1 MSASPTT
8 TSSPMTTPN
17 LGGHGHSNLF
27 NNSSTNNSSGGVLRS
42 PSLSSGKGG
51 GSTSSATTSNSSTLT
66 GNGSG
71 TTVTSSVTGGLS
83 GMGGMS
89 GISSSGVSDIKLKRF
104 LEHNQRLQ
112 EQLEM
117 RRISVSEASQSLIK
131 FVMGT
136 KDLLIPTL
144 WGNPPSDPFS
154 KQATGCCTIS

>member
-1 MSASPTT
+1 MSSPTT
-8 TSSPMTTPN
+8 TTSPMTTPN

-27 NNSSTNNSSGGVLRS
+27 NSSATDNSSGSVLRS
-42 PSLSSGKGG
+42 PSLNSAKGG
-51 GSTSSATTSNSSTLT
+51 SASSATTANSSTT

-71 TTVTSSVTGGLS
+71 TTVGGSVTGLS

-117 RRISVSEASQSLIK
+117 RRISVTEASQSLIK

>member
-1 MSASPTT
+1 MSTSPTVT
-8 TSSPMTTPN
+8 SPMSTQ
-17 LGGHGHSNLF
+17 GHSSIF
-27 NNSSTNNSSGGVLRS
+27 NTSANDVLRS

-51 GSTSSATTSNSSTLT
+51 ISGSASSATTANSSTLT

-71 TTVTSSVTGGLS
+71 TTMASSITG
-83 GMGGMS
+83 GMGGM
-89 GISSSGVSDIKLKRF
+89 GNGVSSSSVSDVKLKRF

-112 EQLEM
+112 EQLEL

>member
-1 MSASPTT
+1 M
-8 TSSPMTTPN
+8 
-17 LGGHGHSNLF
+17 G
-27 NNSSTNNSSGGVLRS
+27 
-42 PSLSSGKGG
+42 
-51 GSTSSATTSNSSTLT
+51 
-66 GNGSG
+66 
-71 TTVTSSVTGGLS
+71 SSVNGGLS

-89 GISSSGVSDIKLKRF
+89 GISSSGVSDLKLKRF

-154 KQATGCCTIS
+154 KQATGCCTVS

>member
-1 MSASPTT
+1 MA
-8 TSSPMTTPN
+8 
-17 LGGHGHSNLF
+17 
-27 NNSSTNNSSGGVLRS
+27 
-42 PSLSSGKGG
+42 
-51 GSTSSATTSNSSTLT
+51 
-66 GNGSG
+66 
-71 TTVTSSVTGGLS
+71 SSVSGGLS
-83 GMGGMS
+83 GLAAS

-117 RRISVSEASQSLIK
+117 RRISVSEASQRYVMEELFFMCVCFVIFHLSVQVHLPILFITFTSYHSLIK

>member
-1 MSASPTT
+1 MSSPTIT
-8 TSSPMTTPN
+8 TSPMATPN
-17 LGGHGHSNLF
+17 LGGHSNLF
-27 NNSSTNNSSGGVLRS
+27 NSSATDNSSGSVLRS
-42 PSLSSGKGG
+42 PSLNSAKG
-51 GSTSSATTSNSSTLT
+51 GSTSSATTANSSTLT

-71 TTVTSSVTGGLS
+71 TTVAGSVTGLS
-83 GMGGMS
+83 GIGGMS

-117 RRISVSEASQSLIK
+117 RRISVTEASQSLIK

>member
-1 MSASPTT
+1 MSTSPTT
-8 TSSPMTTPN
+8 TTSPMATPN
-17 LGGHGHSNLF
+17 LGGHSNLF
-27 NNSSTNNSSGGVLRS
+27 NNTNNNHNGVLRS
-42 PSLSSGKGG
+42 PSLSSSGKVGSSG
-51 GSTSSATTSNSSTLT
+51 GSASSATTTNSSTLT

-71 TTVTSSVTGGLS
+71 TTVASSVSGGLS
-83 GMGGMS
+83 GLGAS

-144 WGNPPSDPFS
+144 WGIPPSDPFS

>member
-1 MSASPTT
+1 M
-8 TSSPMTTPN
+8 N
-17 LGGHGHSNLF
+17 
-27 NNSSTNNSSGGVLRS
+27 
-42 PSLSSGKGG
+42 SGKGNHIG
-51 GSTSSATTSNSSTLT
+51 GSASSATTANSSTLT
-66 GNGSG
+66 ANGSG
-71 TTVTSSVTGGLS
+71 TTMASSVATGGS
-83 GMGGMS
+83 GLGS
-89 GISSSGVSDIKLKRF
+89 SLPSSGVSDVKLKRF